1 MANKVAKIVK
11 LEAKKYNKTRK
22 ILKPVGVTLK
32 LQTKDGDDDTFTDL
46 SPEIT
51 DDFWYEY
58 DSFREK
64 IRVKVAK
71 YNDSTFESNLLLA
84 SDALI
89 GSDRYEIDKRD
100 ITVPD
105 ADRPYWRFYCIMNQ
119 ENY

>member
-32 LQTKDGDDDTFTDL
+32 LQTKDGD
-46 SPEIT
+46 
-51 DDFWYEY
+51 Y